1 MEAKKFINKHLEQ
14 QLLKYIQHIIDDGI
28 TLTKPG
34 SISYM
39 LYGPTP
45 SRQAISI
52 KMGKIGEVFVKII
65 INNSNNLHLLECGV
79 QCIDNESGKNKD
91 LDLLWKDERNKTIY
105 YREAKGNI
113 ELDSEKLPATIKK
126 VKEILDTYIKPKY
139 PEYNIDIGVF
149 NWSIYNRTQLE
160 RGLSHIKKCEEKNI
174 KVEHMEDMLKLLEFE
189 WSQEDYN
196 KFFRNV
202 GITIDKM
209 FNSNENNQ

>member
-1 MEAKKFINKHLEQ
+1 MEEKKFISKHLEQ
-14 QLLKYIQHIIDDGI
+14 QLLKYIQCIIDDGI

-52 KMGKIGEVFVKII
+52 KMGKIGEECVKTII
-65 INNSNNLHLLECGV
+65 DNSNDLELLECGV
-79 QCIDNESGKNKD
+79 QCIDNESGKKKD

-126 VKEILDTYIKPKY
+126 VKELLDTYIKPKY

-149 NWSIYNRTQLE
+149 NWSIYNRKQLE
-160 RGLSHIKKCEEKNI
+160 KGISHIKKCEEKNI

>member
-1 MEAKKFINKHLEQ
+1 MEEKKFISKHLEQ
-14 QLLKYIQHIIDDGI
+14 QLLKYIQCIIDDGI

-52 KMGKIGEVFVKII
+52 KMGKIGEECVKTII
-65 INNSNNLHLLECGV
+65 DNSNDLELLECGV
-79 QCIDNESGKNKD
+79 QCIDNESGKKKD

-126 VKEILDTYIKPKY
+126 VKKLLDTYIKPKY

-149 NWSIYNRTQLE
+149 NWSIYNRKQLE
-160 RGLSHIKKCEEKNI
+160 KGISHIKKCEEKNI

>member
-1 MEAKKFINKHLEQ
+1 MEAKKFTYKHLEQ

-79 QCIDNESGKNKD
+79 QCIDNETGKNKD

-149 NWSIYNRTQLE
+149 NWSIYNRKQLE
-160 RGLSHIKKCEEKNI
+160 RGISHIKKCEEKNI

>member
-1 MEAKKFINKHLEQ
+1 MEAKKFISKHLEQ
-14 QLLKYIQHIIDDGI
+14 QLLKYIQCIIDDGI

-52 KMGKIGEVFVKII
+52 KMGKIGEECVKTII
-65 INNSNNLHLLECGV
+65 DNSNDLELLECGV
-79 QCIDNESGKNKD
+79 QCIDNESGKKKD

-113 ELDSEKLPATIKK
+113 ELDTEKLPATIKK
-126 VKEILDTYIKPKY
+126 VKKLLDTYIKPKY

-149 NWSIYNRTQLE
+149 NWSIYNRKQLE
-160 RGLSHIKKCEEKNI
+160 KGISHIKKCEEKNI